1 MLFIPMEDPSAA
13 RGRFL
18 YLMFMFLLFMML
30 SPNPP
35 NPYRLLA
42 LEALASREKHSLEAL
57 TNATFEAPFYV
68 PPSLNVTGVRPPSRH
83 NRRLTAA
90 GKFGGSCAYTDTD

>member
-18 YLMFMFLLFMML
+18 YVMFMFLLFMML

-42 LEALASREKHSLEAL
+42 LEALASREKHSLDAL

-68 PPSLNVTGVRPPSRH
+68 PPSLNVTGVGPLKILESTL
-83 NRRLTAA
+83 LT
-90 GKFGGSCAYTDTD
+90 FRQI

>member
-18 YLMFMFLLFMML
+18 YVMFMFLLFMML

-42 LEALASREKHSLEAL
+42 LEALASREKHSLDAL
-57 TNATFEAPFYV
+57 TNATFEAPFHV
-68 PPSLNVTGVRPPSRH
+68 PPSLNVTGVHP
-83 NRRLTAA
+83 L
-90 GKFGGSCAYTDTD
+90 KLV